1 MSPWLFILSIFT
13 SLLILLIKPDK
24 TFPGPISI
32 KWLTS
37 LFIIL
42 ITLSLHLTLFSICL
56 INKSLSSITSD
67 ISSAVTFDISLFADG
82 ENFNLSFDA
91 DSEQEAEAQALTEVK
106 MNLSDYITAY
116 ADEVEEW
123 ILKKHGI

>member
-1 MSPWLFILSIFT
+1 MRKYKVTLEVDS
-13 SLLILLIKPDK
+13 
-24 TFPGPISI
+24 
-32 KWLTS
+32 KWV
-37 LFIIL
+37 
-42 ITLSLHLTLFSICL
+42 
-56 INKSLSSITSD
+56 K
-67 ISSAVTFDISLFADG
+67 
-82 ENFNLSFDA
+82 NFNLSFDA